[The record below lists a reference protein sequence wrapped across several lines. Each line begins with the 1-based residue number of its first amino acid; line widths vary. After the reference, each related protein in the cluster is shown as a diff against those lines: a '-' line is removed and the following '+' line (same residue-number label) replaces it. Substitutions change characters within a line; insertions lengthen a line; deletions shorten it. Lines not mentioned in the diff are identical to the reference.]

1 MLAAMAAGMFRDVY
15 GAEASGGGRRSART
29 DDFARFSPCEFAICK
44 HRTAGVLQLLA
55 PRTNCCLSRN
65 AAGMTYFIGARAIGL
80 EGLGREAGQ
89 TPATPFQPGEIHQ
102 FAYSVVDFGGLG
114 GEYPS

>member
-1 MLAAMAAGMFRDVY
+1 MLAAMAAGMFRDTY

-80 EGLGREAGQ
+80 EGPWARGRADADNPVP
-89 TPATPFQPGEIHQ
+89 TWRN
-102 FAYSVVDFGGLG
+102 
-114 GEYPS
+114 PSICLQC